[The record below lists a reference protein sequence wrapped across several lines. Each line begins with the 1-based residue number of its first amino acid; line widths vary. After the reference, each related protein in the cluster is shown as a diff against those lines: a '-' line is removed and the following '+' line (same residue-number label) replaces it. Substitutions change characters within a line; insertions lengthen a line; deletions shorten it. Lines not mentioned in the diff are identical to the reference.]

1 MTAQVVKGKAVI
13 FKKRSKNRQP
23 TIRYEPYPTVVVEPN
38 KSKQQKPLDGDLEDG
53 EIPDK
58 KEGHTNNVGKA
69 NRSNDQ
75 GVQREQLVTNM
86 RQLTSINE
94 LCHSYCRN
102 GIDIQG
108 ASCLNIH
115 WFGELP
121 AMIKQARLEHEKR
134 LKEVEAQ
141 RKLEEAGGKAKK
153 ALQSRPVKPATFIEV
168 KEKDKPSSRRS
179 FGGQTLAKEVE
190 EVLGGAVK
198 GELAMQQ
205 DFVPLF

>member
-1 MTAQVVKGKAVI
+1 MLSFTISVSSVVPASTSFHTPLPRTFNILSLSRALATAWRLEVHVLVSYALLLTIFSLWRSSHRPRLEQRLSPTFPLRHRVSRNMTAQVVRGKAVI
-13 FKKRSKNRQP
+13 FKKRPKNRQP
-23 TIRYEPYPTVVVEPN
+23 TIRYEPYPTVVVKPN

-102 GIDIQG
+102 GIDIQVRIP
-108 ASCLNIH
+108 SL
-115 WFGELP
+115 
-121 AMIKQARLEHEKR
+121 LE
-134 LKEVEAQ
+134 AD
-141 RKLEEAGGKAKK
+141 
-153 ALQSRPVKPATFIEV
+153 T
-168 KEKDKPSSRRS
+168 
-179 FGGQTLAKEVE
+179 T
-190 EVLGGAVK
+190 
-198 GELAMQQ
+198 
-205 DFVPLF
+205 